1 MQKLKV
7 VCVDS
12 WKNILTGMFD
22 RNKLLTFALNIS
34 DFHVGTSQRQSLKA
48 LYIPELS
55 SPHDRC
61 PSLEVN
67 NIRVGSK
74 G

>member
-1 MQKLKV
+1 M
-7 VCVDS
+7 
-12 WKNILTGMFD
+12 ID
-22 RNKLLTFALNIS
+22 RNELLTFALNIS